1 MTLTV
6 LGSLVPATMYQG
18 QAHHLLVTTHSASCE
33 AQVQQLK
40 AWSQRF
46 TSGQEVGVPSSS
58 QNPSM
63 VVSRAYLRSW
73 FHLII
78 LQ

>member
-46 TSGQEVGVPSSS
+46 TSGQEVGVPS
-58 QNPSM
+58 M